1 MYYKLA
7 EYRKTKPLFT
17 VDFWNDGRFVGG
29 CIAGGKH
36 YMHINANGDVEP
48 CVFIHYSNANVKDM
62 SLLETLKQPIFKEY
76 QKNQPFS
83 DNLLRPCPLLDNEG
97 KLAEMVCRCGA
108 HSTDLA
114 HPENV
119 NDLCS
124 KCHNISRDWKVT
136 ADKLWEQEG
145 HEIKE
150 EVFEK

>member
-1 MYYKLA
+1 
-7 EYRKTKPLFT
+7 
-17 VDFWNDGRFVGG
+17 
-29 CIAGGKH
+29 
-36 YMHINANGDVEP
+36 MHINANGDVEP

-97 KLAEMVCRCGA
+97 KLAEMVDRCGA

-114 HPENV
+114 HPENAH
-119 NDLCS
+119 DLCA
-124 KCHNISRDWKVT
+124 KCHEISKNWKVT
-136 ADKLWEQEG
+136 ADKLWEKEG

-150 EVFEK
+150 EIKK